1 MKDTNG
7 LNIWI
12 FKKRITIWNSASR
25 EGPLNIWSNHLI
37 NGTGFLFLEM
47 GSSASPYW
55 EVIQVGVG
63 SISNTSVVNIIA
75 RVERKERL
83 HARLYTC
90 VFFFSFS
97 SGMHYMLVI
106 IRENKKKKKKK
117 KRKRWKLICGQ
128 EGISIYIAEDIGGAP
143 LSVRRPRL
151 AVKGW

>member
-1 MKDTNG
+1 MKDTKNK
-7 LNIWI
+7 IKI
-12 FKKRITIWNSASR
+12 FECKTNQNMKFSEAWRLLS
-25 EGPLNIWSNHLI
+25 IWSNHLI
-37 NGTGFLFLEM
+37 NGTGFLFLGPSLLM

-55 EVIQVGVG
+55 EVIQEGVG

-106 IRENKKKKKKK
+106 IRENKKKKKK
-117 KRKRWKLICGQ
+117 RKRWKLICGQ
-128 EGISIYIAEDIGGAP
+128 EGISIYIAEDRGSLFVRPPAP
-143 LSVRRPRL
+143 VSS
-151 AVKGW
+151 